1 MMSANL
7 VFLIAV
13 AFVLIVM
20 PALMTVAVKSG
31 LKWAKIADVSFLK
44 AFGLYLLLVLVNGMV
59 SLCAMFA
66 HSFAP
71 DKLND
76 LVMNCVECAIELM
89 VPCLVVAFIYKV
101 RLLRAALGVFPFFV
115 CGFAIVALIFVE
127 RAYIYE
133 AFSIP
138 TNSMAPTLLGEH
150 LEAPCP
156 RCGAPAYG
164 PRMEAGRQLPPEG
177 WQMICS
183 KEMKSVYV
191 TNPPKI
197 EGGGDRMFVC
207 KLLKPKRWDLIAF
220 RNPQNPSESYVK
232 RLVGLPGEKLE
243 IRDGAIWI
251 NGEKQEPPEAI
262 RGIHFSPTIE
272 NNGRVFSG
280 LGSAPVQLKSGEYF
294 VLGDFVEQAADSRLW
309 EQGAPG
315 YPPYAVPESHVIGV
329 AINIYWPISRW
340 TGFR

>member
-1 MMSANL
+1 MTANQ
-7 VFLIAV
+7 VFLIFAG
-13 AFVLIVM
+13 FVTIVSLLLQ
-20 PALMTVAVKSG
+20 PLSLKLG
-31 LKWAKIADVSFLK
+31 LKWAKVAEVSLLK
-44 AFGLYLLLVLVNGMV
+44 AFGLCLLALLLNIVVGG
-59 SLCAMFA
+59 CAMFA
-66 HSFAP
+66 YTLLPVPHTE
-71 DKLND
+71 
-76 LVMNCVECAIELM
+76 LVMNIIGTVTYL
-89 VPCLVVAFIYKV
+89 
-101 RLLRAALGVFPFFV
+101 FV
-115 CGFAIVALIFVE
+115 IWALIVLFYKAGFRRALLAMLPYFAFQLAVLGFVFAE
-127 RAYIYE
+127 RRYVCE
-133 AFSIP
+133 AFVIP

-156 RCGAPAYG
+156 RCGAPAFG
-164 PRMEAGRQLPPEG
+164 PWIEGGRRLPPEG

-191 TNPPKI
+191 ANPPKI
-197 EGGGDRMFVC
+197 RGGGDRMLVC

-220 RNPQNPSESYVK
+220 RYPQDPSMNYVK

-262 RGIHFSPTIE
+262 RGIHYSPTIE
-272 NNGRVFSG
+272 SNGRVFSG
-280 LGSAPVQLKSGEYF
+280 PGSSPVQLRDGEYF
-294 VLGDFVEQAADSRLW
+294 VLGDFVDLAADSRMW

-315 YPPYAVPESHVIGV
+315 YPPYAVPESNIIGV

>member
-1 MMSANL
+1 MLLPLPHSELLMNVIGSVLNFFVICTVISL
-7 VFLIAV
+7 IYRVRFLRSILAAIPFY
-13 AFVLIVM
+13 AF
-20 PALMTVAVKSG
+20 
-31 LKWAKIADVSFLK
+31 
-44 AFGLYLLLVLVNGMV
+44 
-59 SLCAMFA
+59 
-66 HSFAP
+66 SFAF
-71 DKLND
+71 LG
-76 LVMNCVECAIELM
+76 LL
-89 VPCLVVAFIYKV
+89 FI
-101 RLLRAALGVFPFFV
+101 
-115 CGFAIVALIFVE
+115 E
-127 RAYIYE
+127 RAYVYE

-191 TNPPKI
+191 TNPSKI
-197 EGGGDRMFVC
+197 GGDGDRMFVC
-207 KLLKPKRWDLIAF
+207 KLLNPKRWDLIAF
-220 RNPQNPSESYVK
+220 RYPQDPSVNYVK

-272 NNGRVFSG
+272 SNGRVFSG
-280 LGSAPVQLKSGEYF
+280 PGSVPVQLKSDEYF
-294 VLGDFVEQAADSRLW
+294 VFGDFVEQASDSRLW

-315 YPPYAVPESHVIGV
+315 YPPYAVPESNIIGV

-340 TGFR
+340 TVFR